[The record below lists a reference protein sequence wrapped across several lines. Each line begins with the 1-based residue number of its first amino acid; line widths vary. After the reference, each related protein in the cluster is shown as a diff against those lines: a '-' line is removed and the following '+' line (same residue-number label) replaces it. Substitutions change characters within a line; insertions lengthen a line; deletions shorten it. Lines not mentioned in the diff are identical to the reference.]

1 MQNDKHITKIR
12 DFIKRTP
19 IFSSMDIERIVK
31 DKNYAHLILSKLT
44 KKEEIFRL
52 TKGSYSAFN
61 DPTFSVFC
69 FKPSYIGLYE
79 ALSLRNLWEQETN
92 TTIIT
97 IKKVRGGIKKILG
110 TNVIVRRI
118 KPKYFFGFDYIKYDN
133 FYIPVSDLEKTL
145 IDLVYFKESLTW
157 QILKNLKNK
166 IDKRKMLKYLK
177 AYPKNFQKLV
187 LGKIKM

>member
-1 MQNDKHITKIR
+1 MQKDKHITKIR
-12 DFIKRTP
+12 DFIKKTP
-19 IFSSMDIERIVK
+19 VFSSKDIERIAK

-52 TKGSYSAFN
+52 TKGFYSAFN

-69 FKPSYIGLYE
+69 FKPSYLGLYE
-79 ALSLRNLWEQETN
+79 ALSLRNLWEQEVN

-97 IKKVRGGIKKILG
+97 IKKVRNGIRKILE
-110 TNVIVRRI
+110 TNVIIKRI
-118 KPKYFFGFDYIKYDN
+118 KPKYFFGFDYIKYNN

-145 IDLVYFKESLTW
+145 IDLIYFKEPLTG
-157 QILKNLKNK
+157 QVLKNLKNK
-166 IDKRKMLKYLK
+166 IDKKKMLKYLK

-187 LGKIKM
+187 LGKIKI

>member
-1 MQNDKHITKIR
+1 MQKDKHITKIR
-12 DFIKRTP
+12 DFVEKTP
-19 IFSSMDIERIVK
+19 VFSSKDIERIIK

-44 KKEEIFRL
+44 KRGEIFRL
-52 TKGSYSAFN
+52 TKGFYSTFN

-69 FKPSYIGLYE
+69 FKPSYLGLYE

-92 TTIIT
+92 TIIIT
-97 IKKVRGGIKKILG
+97 IKRVRGGIRKILG
-110 TNVIVRRI
+110 ANVIVRRI

-187 LGKIKM
+187 LGKIKI

>member
-1 MQNDKHITKIR
+1 MQKDKHLPKIR

-19 IFSSMDIERIVK
+19 VFSSKDIERITK

-44 KKEEIFRL
+44 KKGEIFRL
-52 TKGSYSAFN
+52 TKGFYSAFN

-69 FKPSYIGLYE
+69 FKPSYLGLYD
-79 ALSLRNLWEQETN
+79 ALSLRNLWEQEVN

-97 IKKVRGGIKKILG
+97 IKKVRTGIRKILE
-110 TNVIVRRI
+110 TNVIIKRI

-145 IDLVYFKESLTW
+145 IDLVYFKEPLTW

-166 IDKRKMLKYLK
+166 IDEKKMLKYLK
-177 AYPKNFQKLV
+177 SYPENFQKLV
-187 LGKIKM
+187 LNKIKI

>member
-1 MQNDKHITKIR
+1 MQKDKHLPKIR

-19 IFSSMDIERIVK
+19 VFLSKDIERITK

-44 KKEEIFRL
+44 KKGEIFRL
-52 TKGSYSAFN
+52 TKGFYSAFN

-69 FKPSYIGLYE
+69 FKPSYLGLYD
-79 ALSLRNLWEQETN
+79 ALSLRNLWEQEVN

-97 IKKVRGGIKKILG
+97 IKKVRTGIRKILE
-110 TNVIVRRI
+110 TNVIIKRI

-145 IDLVYFKESLTW
+145 IDLVYFKEPLTW

-166 IDKRKMLKYLK
+166 IDEKKMLKYLK
-177 AYPKNFQKLV
+177 AYSKDFQKLF
-187 LGKIKM
+187 LGKIKI

>member
-1 MQNDKHITKIR
+1 MQKDKHIAKIR

-19 IFSSMDIERIVK
+19 VFSSKDIERIVK
-31 DKNYAHLILSKLT
+31 DKNYAHFILSKLT

-52 TKGSYSAFN
+52 TKGFYSAFN

-69 FKPSYIGLYE
+69 FKPSYLGLYD

-97 IKKVRGGIKKILG
+97 IKKVRTGIRKILE
-110 TNVIVRRI
+110 TNVIIKRI

-145 IDLVYFKESLTW
+145 IDLIYFKEPLTW
-157 QILKNLKNK
+157 QILRNLKNK
-166 IDKRKMLKYLK
+166 IEKRKC
-177 AYPKNFQKLV
+177 
-187 LGKIKM
+187 

>member
-1 MQNDKHITKIR
+1 MQKDKHITKIR

-19 IFSSMDIERIVK
+19 VFSSMDIERIVK

-44 KKEEIFRL
+44 KRGEIFRL
-52 TKGSYSAFN
+52 TKGFYSASN

-69 FKPSYIGLYE
+69 FKPSYLGLYE

-97 IKKVRGGIKKILG
+97 IKKVRDGVRKILEA
-110 TNVIVRRI
+110 NVIVRRI
-118 KPKYFFGFDYIKYDN
+118 KPKYFFGFDYIKYDS

-157 QILKNLKNK
+157 KILKNLKNK

-187 LGKIKM
+187 LGKIKI

>member
-69 FKPSYIGLYE
+69 FKASYIGLYE

>member
-1 MQNDKHITKIR
+1 MQKDKHITKIR
-12 DFIKRTP
+12 DFIKKTP
-19 IFSSMDIERIVK
+19 VFSSKDIERIAK

-52 TKGSYSAFN
+52 TKGFYSAFN

-69 FKPSYIGLYE
+69 FKPSYLGLYE
-79 ALSLRNLWEQETN
+79 ALSLRNLWEQEVN

-97 IKKVRGGIKKILG
+97 IKKVRNGIRKILE
-110 TNVIVRRI
+110 TNVIIKRI

-145 IDLVYFKESLTW
+145 IDLIYFKEPLTG
-157 QILKNLKNK
+157 QVLKNLKNK
-166 IDKRKMLKYLK
+166 IDKKKMLKYLK

-187 LGKIKM
+187 LGKIKI